1 MYSYQ
6 KGGRYEKKATGAQH
20 RKDIPPGPVR
30 PFNMLQDLVSNDEVK
45 LSIKSLGANVEVG
58 MLRGSIRLEF
68 ERLLPVWS
76 CPYFQDLQ
84 AFRSKRANKFEALL
98 IHDDT

>member
-1 MYSYQ
+1 VYSYQ

-20 RKDIPPGPVR
+20 RIDVPPGPVR
-30 PFNMLQDLVSNDEVK
+30 PFNMLKDLVSNDEIK
-45 LSIKSLGANVEVG
+45 LSIEGLRANVEVG
-58 MLRGSIRLEF
+58 MLRGNIGLEI

-76 CPYFQDLQ
+76 CPYFQHLQ
-84 AFRSKRANKFEALL
+84 VFRSKRANEFEALL